1 MADISAITSA
11 LAPGVALTSAVIY
24 WANLQSRLDTI
35 AGRVRGL
42 NSELR
47 TEVSGSRRAASVQR
61 QVQLLLRRS
70 HVLHTGVVLSIVA
83 LLGFLGSSAML
94 FIAVGPVVFHGGN
107 AAATAL
113 FMVGLAG
120 FGASLLSSL
129 WEMLW
134 ARRSLAEDVISSLPR
149 ERAPRSEPMP

>member
-1 MADISAITSA
+1 MANTSAITSA

-35 AGRVRGL
+35 AARVRVL

-47 TEVSGSRRAASVQR
+47 TETEGSRRAVSVQR
-61 QVQLLLRRS
+61 QIALLFTRS
-70 HVLHTGVVLSIVA
+70 RVLHVGVVLSIVA
-83 LLGFLGSSAML
+83 LVGFLGASAML
-94 FIAVGPVVFHGGN
+94 FIAVQPVEADSKG
-107 AAATAL
+107 ATRL

-120 FGASLLSSL
+120 FGASLFFSL

-134 ARRSLAEDVISSLPR
+134 ARRSLDEDVRSS
-149 ERAPRSEPMP
+149 APKKAVSA